1 MNRNAKYRARA
12 LRRMSTPAEQVLWE
26 HLRDRRIDGVKF
38 RRQHPVGPFY
48 VDFCA
53 PSIRLVVEADGEYHA
68 WQREHDRRRDAWLRV
83 FSFEVLHVSNDEILG
98 NTANVIARIRTAI
111 TRARGGL

>member
-38 RRQHPVGPFY
+38 RRQC
-48 VDFCA
+48 DQA
-53 PSIRLVVEADGEYHA
+53 RLV
-68 WQREHDRRRDAWLRV
+68 RE
-83 FSFEVLHVSNDEILG
+83 E
-98 NTANVIARIRTAI
+98 
-111 TRARGGL
+111 